1 MAMRIYLELAV
12 RAFRQLFA
20 YQAAMLAGI
29 FTNSIFGLV
38 LSAVYL
44 ALFRSQATDAAVAGF
59 TARQTLTYTWL
70 GQMLIA
76 PVMIFGWWEIIKTIR
91 TGAVVM
97 DMLKPM
103 SYFGYWLSQDLGRA
117 AGHMLLRG
125 IPTLIVGLILF
136 DLVYPGSPARWI
148 AVVVSIVFAVII
160 SFCFRFM
167 MNLWGFWVLDH
178 RGIAGIAMTLMGVFS
193 GHLLPIAWYPDP
205 IRDLL
210 NVLPFRAMVMLP
222 IELWLGQVSIAE
234 GLGLGAFWIVAMTAA
249 AHGLNAVAE
258 RKVVVQGG

>member
-1 MAMRIYLELAV
+1 MRIYLELAI

-29 FTNSIFGLV
+29 FTNSIFGIM

-44 ALFRSQATDAAVAGF
+44 ALYHSQASGASVAGF
-59 TARQTLTYTWL
+59 TANQTVTYTWI

-76 PVMIFGWWEIIKTIR
+76 PVMVFGSWEIIKTIR
-91 TGAVVM
+91 TGAVAM

-103 SYFGYWLSQDLGRA
+103 SYFGYWLSQDMGRA
-117 AGHMLLRG
+117 VGHMLLRG
-125 IPTLIVGLILF
+125 LPTLIVGSILF
-136 DLVYPGSPARWI
+136 DLVYPDSPARWVASFI
-148 AVVVSIVFAVII
+148 SIWFAVIV

-178 RGIAGIAMTLMGVFS
+178 RGIAGITMTLMGVFS
-193 GHLLPIAWYPDP
+193 GHLLPISWYPDP
-205 IRDLL
+205 VRDVL

-222 IELWLGQVSIAE
+222 IEVWLGQTSIVE
-234 GLGLGAFWIVAMTAA
+234 GLGLGAFWIVVMT
-249 AHGLNAVAE
+249 GLALWLQSFAE
-258 RKVVVQGG
+258 QKVVVQGG